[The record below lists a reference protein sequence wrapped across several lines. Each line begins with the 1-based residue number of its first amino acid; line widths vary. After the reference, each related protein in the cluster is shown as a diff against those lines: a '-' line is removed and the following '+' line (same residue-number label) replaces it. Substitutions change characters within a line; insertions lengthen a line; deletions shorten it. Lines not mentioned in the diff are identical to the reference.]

1 MAAAA
6 QNYYGLNIAWGL
18 GTTAYSLSGVTGQ
31 YQSSDREYK
40 VDEQE
45 VRDQR
50 GNVVAWVG
58 YNPMESCTLEYV
70 SSDSGTAYGTA
81 SISLPVIGTKINIG
95 CDSADPIS
103 GSGWLVQSA
112 ATKRA
117 NTDAVKNTIKC
128 VRYLAI
134 T

>member
-1 MAAAA
+1 MPAAA

-18 GTTAYSLSGVTGQ
+18 GTTAYSISGVTGQ

-70 SSDSGTAYGTA
+70 SSDVGSAYGTA
-81 SISLPVIGTKINIG
+81 SITIPTVGTKIAIG
-95 CDSADPIS
+95 ADTQDPIS
-103 GSGWLVQSA
+103 GSSWLVQSV

-117 NTDAVKNTIKC
+117 NTDAVKNTIKA